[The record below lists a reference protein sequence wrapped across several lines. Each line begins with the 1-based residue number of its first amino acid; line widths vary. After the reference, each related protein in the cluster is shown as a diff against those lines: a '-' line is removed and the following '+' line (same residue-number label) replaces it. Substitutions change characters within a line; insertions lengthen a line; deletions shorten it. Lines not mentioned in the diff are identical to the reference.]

1 MPDTLATA
9 GGSAWA
15 VAGDGYVLIGSPLE
29 PDATELPLRAAFV
42 PWVLEALSRRLGE
55 DGRLIDAVPGE
66 QLTGLRGVTGL
77 EGPDGKVVGTNSD
90 RLTVP
95 NTAGVYYLRRQ
106 AARIGALV
114 VNPEP
119 EESDVVGMGQGAADS
134 AVAVM
139 RTHVVGRDVT
149 PATSVS
155 AWRRLVF
162 DRAAGHGLLLPLV
175 ALALVALLAEAW
187 LARH

>member
-1 MPDTLATA
+1 
-9 GGSAWA
+9 
-15 VAGDGYVLIGSPLE
+15 
-29 PDATELPLRAAFV
+29 
-42 PWVLEALSRRLGE
+42 
-55 DGRLIDAVPGE
+55 
-66 QLTGLRGVTGL
+66 
-77 EGPDGKVVGTNSD
+77 
-90 RLTVP
+90 
-95 NTAGVYYLRRQ
+95 VYYLRRQ
-106 AARIGALV
+106 ATRIGALV

-139 RTHVVGRDVT
+139 RTHIAGRDVT

-155 AWRRLVF
+155 AWRTLVF

-175 ALALVALLAEAW
+175 ALALAALLAEAW